1 MKSPVAGMNVSNVPA
16 NTPGSDSGR
25 ITVRNVRPNDE

>member
-1 MKSPVAGMNVSNVPA
+1 MKSPAAGMNASRLPA

-25 ITVRNVRPNDE
+25 ITLRKLRAFDE